1 MALVFI
7 PALLRSLTQGQ
18 AQIEIDGQTVG
29 EIIEALDAQF
39 PGIKLR
45 LCEDNR
51 LRPTI
56 SVVVDGEISPYK
68 LTHRLT
74 ADSKVHF
81 LPALRGGSST
91 KE

>member
-1 MALVFI
+1 MALVLI
-7 PALLRSLTQGQ
+7 PALLRPLTQGQ
-18 AQIEIDGQTVG
+18 AQVEIEGQTVG
-29 EIIEALDAQF
+29 EVIEALDAQF

-56 SVVVDGEISPYK
+56 SVVVDGEVSPYK
-68 LTHRLT
+68 LNHQLT
-74 ADSKVHF
+74 ANSKILF